1 MTAAGQNAK
10 YSLRADVFCFASK
23 NRHRQI
29 SQSRPFRATT
39 ELMQR
44 SKKPCLLDHLVGALT
59 SVTGTVS
66 PSAFAV
72 LRLSDNSNLEA

>member
-1 MTAAGQNAK
+1 
-10 YSLRADVFCFASK
+10 
-23 NRHRQI
+23 
-29 SQSRPFRATT
+29 
-39 ELMQR
+39 MQR
-44 SKKPCLLDHLVGALT
+44 SKKSCLLDHLVGALT

>member
-1 MTAAGQNAK
+1 MSSEVAPTTDIAQC
-10 YSLRADVFCFASK
+10 S
-23 NRHRQI
+23 RHVSNLHR
-29 SQSRPFRATT
+29 TG
-39 ELMQR
+39 LMQR
-44 SKKPCLLDHLVGALT
+44 SKKRCLLDHLVGALT